1 MYEEKQHKKRPRRAT
16 TDLLRLA
23 HAQPPRVEPVW
34 IRLDHEALGGEEGLV
49 DLVNVL
55 DERQYLAELVERL
68 GLGLY
73 RVRVRGRVR
82 GRGRGGGRGRGRLRL
97 RVRVTSSSVAAS
109 PVMKVFR
116 EGTAFTAPQKTV
128 LVHQ

>member
-34 IRLDHEALGGEEGLV
+34 IRLDREALGGEEGLV

-68 GLGLY
+68 GLGLGLGLGLEVGLGLGLGVGVGVGVGLGLGLGLPPPRWP
-73 RVRVRGRVR
+73 RVP
-82 GRGRGGGRGRGRLRL
+82 
-97 RVRVTSSSVAAS
+97 S
-109 PVMKVFR
+109 
-116 EGTAFTAPQKTV
+116 
-128 LVHQ
+128 